1 MNISYPPHSLLTR
14 GDGATIAYHQT
25 PGKSPGIVFLSGFK
39 SDMTGSKAMAI
50 EEHCQRL
57 GHAFLRFDYF
67 GHGASSG
74 AFEDGTIGRW
84 ADDTITAIDELTH
97 GPQVLVGSSM
107 GGWIMLLAAQA
118 RPERVV
124 GLIGIAAAPDFTED
138 LIAQTLTDEQQQ
150 QLAQNGYLDIPNC
163 YGDKPYRI
171 RQELL
176 DEGQNNL
183 LLRGNININVPVR
196 LIHGMLDEDVPWKTG
211 LSIIDK
217 LVSTDVEITYV
228 KAGDHRLSEQSD
240 LKRLERTIT
249 ALLQDLG

>member
-1 MNISYPPHSLLTR
+1 MNISFSPRSLLTR
-14 GDGATIAYHQT
+14 DDGATIAYHQT

-39 SDMTGSKAMAI
+39 SDMTGGKVMAI
-50 EEHCQRL
+50 EGLCQRL

-84 ADDTITAIDELTH
+84 ADDTITVIDELTH

-118 RPERVV
+118 RLERVA

-150 QLAQNGYLDIPNC
+150 QMAQNGYLDIPNC

-171 RQELL
+171 HQELL

-211 LSIIDK
+211 LSITDK

-228 KAGDHRLSEQSD
+228 KSGDHRLSEQND
-240 LKRLERTIT
+240 LKRLERTIM

>member
-1 MNISYPPHSLLTR
+1 MNISFSPRSLLTR
-14 GDGATIAYHQT
+14 DDGATIAYHQT

-39 SDMTGSKAMAI
+39 SDMTGGKVMAI
-50 EEHCQRL
+50 ERLCQRL

-84 ADDTITAIDELTH
+84 ADDTITVIDELTH

-118 RPERVV
+118 RLERVV

-150 QLAQNGYLDIPNC
+150 QMAQMAEMADTGAGAIQKLAGA
-163 YGDKPYRI
+163 
-171 RQELL
+171 
-176 DEGQNNL
+176 
-183 LLRGNININVPVR
+183 
-196 LIHGMLDEDVPWKTG
+196 
-211 LSIIDK
+211 S
-217 LVSTDVEITYV
+217 SAITP
-228 KAGDHRLSEQSD
+228 Q
-240 LKRLERTIT
+240 
-249 ALLQDLG
+249 